1 MLSWHVCFN
10 LLLEE
15 GSLQM
20 SELREGTLRSWAFWT
35 GALSTFATLITA
47 PSSSEEYDGLA
58 LRRERD
64 LRRDRSELPTDSEE
78 IEESVGVS
86 RLESEEDG
94 NEWGLEVWSDLR
106 EYEVWLG
113 CVVELFFDLSLND
126 VLKELWTEDDEV
138 VLDRDDQNESKNL
151 PLAKKQS

>member
-1 MLSWHVCFN
+1 MAGLT
-10 LLLEE
+10 
-15 GSLQM
+15 
-20 SELREGTLRSWAFWT
+20 EGTVKRRAFWT

-64 LRRDRSELPTDSEE
+64 VRRDRSELATDSEE

-86 RLESEEDG
+86 RSESEEG
-94 NEWGLEVWSDLR
+94 GKELGLELWSDLI
-106 EYEVWLG
+106 EYDVWFG
-113 CVVELFFDLSLND
+113 HVVGLFVDLSFND
-126 VLKELWTEDDEV
+126 VLKESWTEDDEV

-151 PLAKKQS
+151 PLTEKQSWSIVSSHVMI